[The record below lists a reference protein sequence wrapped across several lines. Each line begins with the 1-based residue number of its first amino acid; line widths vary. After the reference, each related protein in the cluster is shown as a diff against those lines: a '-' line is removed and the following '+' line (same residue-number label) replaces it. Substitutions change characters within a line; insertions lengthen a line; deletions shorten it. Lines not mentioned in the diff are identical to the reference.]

1 MKASMHVTLFLA
13 LLGAA
18 TATAAG
24 SSAKVTPVQKVLELM
39 QGMLAQGKDEKK
51 AEQVQFSQFKQF
63 CDDTATEKTR
73 DIAEANEK
81 IARLEADIE
90 KYTSDAAI
98 LTKEIAAH
106 DEDIAVWNGD
116 LKSATT
122 VRDIEKALYDK
133 THKDYS
139 ESIDALGRAIE
150 VLKEQAYDRP
160 QAASFAQLSAVS
172 EMSLIPPEAKKTI
185 DSFLSQSPD
194 LSEPEAIGYEFQS
207 HGVIEM
213 LNKLLDKFTA
223 ELTALENK
231 ERDDLQAFEIL
242 VQDLDAEIAES
253 TEQRDKKTE
262 VKAKK
267 LESKAQAEADVE
279 ETTRIRDAG

>member
-73 DIAEANEK
+73 RIAEANEK
-81 IARLEADIE
+81 IDRLEADIE

-106 DEDIAVWNGD
+106 DEDISVWNGD
-116 LKSATT
+116 LAAAQKI
-122 VRDIEKALYDK
+122 RDIEKTAYDA

-139 ESIDALGRAIE
+139 ESEDALTRAIA
-150 VLKEQAYDRP
+150 VLKKEAYDRK
-160 QAASFAQLSAVS
+160 QASFVQLSKLKALD
-172 EMSLIPPEAKKTI
+172 MIPAQAKKTI
-185 DSFLSQSPD
+185 DAFLAQDPD
-194 LSEPEAIGYEFQS
+194 LGEPEAIGYEFQS
-207 HGVIEM
+207 HGIIEM
-213 LNKLLDKFTA
+213 LEKLLDKFTA
-223 ELTALENK
+223 ELTQLEK
-231 ERDDLQAFEIL
+231 EERDSLQAFEIL
-242 VQDLDAEIAES
+242 VQDLTAEIGES
-253 TEQRDKKTE
+253 TEQRT
-262 VKAKK
+262 
-267 LESKAQAEADVE
+267 
-279 ETTRIRDAG
+279 